1 MMITRGL
8 AVGVVL
14 AGAAVGLAGPASAEP
29 LSGSYTATVIEGG
42 MTGFHKTLVA
52 TPCGANC
59 THLEGT
65 APVDLHVQGDSWT
78 GTRPTR
84 DPEVTCTVT
93 VNSASLVETDECGSL
108 GNTRWQ
114 LTKNG

>member
-1 MMITRGL
+1 MKATRI
-8 AVGVVL
+8 AVRV
-14 AGAAVGLAGPASAEP
+14 AAMAAAAVGLAGPASADP

-42 MTGFHKTLVA
+42 MAGFHKTLVA

-65 APVDLHVQGDSWT
+65 APVDLHLQGDSWT

-84 DPEVTCTVT
+84 DPDVTCTVT
-93 VNSASLVETDECGSL
+93 VNSTSLVETDECGSS
-108 GNTRWQ
+108 GVTRWQ